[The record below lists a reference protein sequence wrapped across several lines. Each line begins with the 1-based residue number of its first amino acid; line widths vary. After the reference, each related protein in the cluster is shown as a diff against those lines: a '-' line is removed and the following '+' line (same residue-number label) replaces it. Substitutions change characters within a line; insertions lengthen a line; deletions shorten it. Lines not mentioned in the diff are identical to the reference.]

1 MKQFKVKIQKLESE
15 KAMFQIQIEEL
26 RELSTKYQD
35 ENEEL
40 ESRLYLR
47 IDGASVEKDE
57 TSEGVLRKVT

>member
-1 MKQFKVKIQKLESE
+1 MKLFKVKIQKLESE

-40 ESRLYLR
+40 ESYLR
-47 IDGASVEKDE
+47 IDGLSNEKDE
-57 TSEGVLRKVT
+57 TSEDVLRKVT

>member
-40 ESRLYLR
+40 ESYLR
-47 IDGASVEKDE
+47 IDGLSNEKDE
-57 TSEGVLRKVT
+57 TSEDVLRKVT

>member
-1 MKQFKVKIQKLESE
+1 MKLFKVKIQKLELE

-40 ESRLYLR
+40 ESYLR
-47 IDGASVEKDE
+47 IDGLSNEKDE
-57 TSEGVLRKVT
+57 TSEDVLRKVT

>member
-1 MKQFKVKIQKLESE
+1 MS
-15 KAMFQIQIEEL
+15 
-26 RELSTKYQD
+26 SKYQD